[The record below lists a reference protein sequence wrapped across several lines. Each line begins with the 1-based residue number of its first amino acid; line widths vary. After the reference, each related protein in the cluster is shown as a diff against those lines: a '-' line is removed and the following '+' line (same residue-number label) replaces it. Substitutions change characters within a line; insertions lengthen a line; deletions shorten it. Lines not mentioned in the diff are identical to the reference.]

1 MGGRGPALGARSA
14 AMPCASRAT
23 TSRREISMSLRGARG
38 RGAAAARRLDDA
50 HGIACGAAPNIAPSS
65 CNPGPSHLPD
75 RLLSVA
81 GAARQG
87 HGVDAELGQRSLPFV
102 LEVVAEDD
110 ALVGGDV
117 QPAIGLDLG
126 VELARPPAGI

>member
-1 MGGRGPALGARSA
+1 
-14 AMPCASRAT
+14 
-23 TSRREISMSLRGARG
+23 MSLRVARG
-38 RGAAAARRLDDA
+38 RGAAASRRLDDA

-65 CNPGPSHLPD
+65 CNADPSHLPD

-81 GAARQG
+81 GVARQG
-87 HGVDAELGQRSLPFV
+87 DGVDAELGQRSLPFV

-126 VELARPPAGI
+126 VELARPPAGIAQRQQTAPPPAAAADRAQ